1 MAFGLIT
8 CALVVG
14 VLGAVGWVIAVADSA
29 PNISE
34 LKPRVPNPPTVVFAA
49 DGTRL
54 GFVHAPVIYTF
65 EAGNRIPQ
73 VLKEA
78 TVAIEDRRFYHHGA
92 LDYQG
97 ILRAGIKDVFG
108 GGTTLQGASTLTMQL
123 VDNMYLP
130 QNIRRK
136 RDLKYKITQA
146 KLALQLENKH
156 TKNWIL
162 DTYLNDAPYGTV
174 DGETARGVGA
184 ASEIFF
190 NKPVQKL
197 DLAQMALLAGLPQ
210 APSDYNPFLD
220 PAAARARRHDV
231 LVAMMRAG
239 YITRPQAVVADHQP
253 LQVQRS
259 AAYSGTPLEPYIF
272 DYVVKQLQDRYGSRV
287 VQNGGLKV
295 YTTIDPKVEQEA
307 QNAVDDRGRVTP
319 APPGTAAAL
328 ASVDPATGHIVALA
342 ATENYAQSK
351 FFYPVQA
358 QRQTGS
364 AAKVFALMTLIHDY
378 DGDPNQTYYTSKQ
391 LTAGWDPSAPTWT
404 VHTDTNTYA
413 GTISVAKAT
422 TISDNTVFAQLVVD
436 LGVNKFEA
444 VARSMGL
451 PASQMIG
458 APAEVLGG
466 WKNGITMLQMAAA
479 DAVLANGGTYRP
491 PTIIDRVVFP
501 DGHVDNWGNPPAHQ
515 VFSSGE
521 TYAATQVL
529 KTVIQSG
536 TGTAANYGCPA
547 AGKTG
552 TAENLANAW
561 FVGYT
566 PKLATA
572 VWVGYP
578 RNNIS
583 LGPNGFG
590 GTMAAPLWKIFMQS
604 ASNGFCG
611 DFPPPTTFWTGTAFF
626 GNYSATGK
634 AGNCTSTGSSSSNSS
649 SNTNPTT
656 TCTTGGGSGANNYN
670 NPTYYAQPPQPP
682 AGQPTGGKTGGGKSG
697 GGKTG
702 GGGTGGTGGGKS
714 GGGGGGTGGGH
725 GGGGGGGGHG
735 GGGTS
740 GGGGVPGGGSGH

>member
-1 MAFGLIT
+1 MRRRERQKRRTRHRGHPVKRTMLMAFGLIT

-231 LVAMMRAG
+231 LVAMLRAG

-307 QNAVDDRGRVTP
+307 QNAVDDSGRVTP

-422 TISDNTVFAQLVVD
+422 TISDNAVFAQLVVD

-583 LGPNGFG
+583 LGSYGFG
-590 GTMAAPLWKIFMQS
+590 GTAAAPIWRDFMRA
-604 ASNGFCG
+604 ASNGYCG
-611 DFPPPTTFWTGTAFF
+611 DFPTPTTYFTGTAFT
-626 GNYSATGK
+626 GPHSSARSPS
-634 AGNCTSTGSSSSNSS
+634 TSTTPGQTGTGAYSNPNLYAQPQTTTTTSPQK
-649 SNTNPTT
+649 TAPPTT
-656 TCTTGGGSGANNYN
+656 TV
-670 NPTYYAQPPQPP
+670 Q
-682 AGQPTGGKTGGGKSG
+682 
-697 GGKTG
+697 
-702 GGGTGGTGGGKS
+702 S
-714 GGGGGGTGGGH
+714 GGGGVSPPPTSGGGHGHGH
-725 GGGGGGGGHG
+725 GGGGGGKHG
-735 GGGTS
+735 
-740 GGGGVPGGGSGH
+740 